1 MICRAFVTGVVWAA
15 AGRCVQCEQVVGGI
29 AFSGISVINPEPA
42 PVPSG
47 TEVLEAA
54 EDAEET

>member
-54 EDAEET
+54 EET